1 MKKAITL
8 TEAELKNIILEV
20 IEDFNST
27 RTFNIYPVWHCG
39 EPLSEEKFKDVI
51 WFSDKPLGEY
61 FGNPNKF
68 MISMHKPLIVPICFS
83 NWTEKLWGY
92 CCDENGVPN
101 KAPNDPSLTKI
112 LPAAVWD
119 IVQKSDEE
127 LEIGDVPAIVARLV
141 KQGKLDYDGIIIRG
155 IGETPDGSMDVDDY
169 CVFSMAQVKL
179 IKY

>member
-8 TEAELKNIILEV
+8 TEAELENMILEV

-61 FGNPNKF
+61 FGKPNNF
-68 MISMHKPLIVPICFS
+68 MISMHKPLIVPTCFD

-92 CCDENGVPN
+92 CCDENGVPKDSQN
-101 KAPNDPSLTKI
+101 HYAMGAVVSWLFSNVGGLTPMEPGFAK
-112 LPAAVWD
+112 V
-119 IVQKSDEE
+119 S
-127 LEIGDVPAIVARLV
+127 VP
-141 KQGKLDYDGIIIRG
+141 
-155 IGETPDGSMDVDDY
+155 
-169 CVFSMAQVKL
+169 
-179 IKY
+179 